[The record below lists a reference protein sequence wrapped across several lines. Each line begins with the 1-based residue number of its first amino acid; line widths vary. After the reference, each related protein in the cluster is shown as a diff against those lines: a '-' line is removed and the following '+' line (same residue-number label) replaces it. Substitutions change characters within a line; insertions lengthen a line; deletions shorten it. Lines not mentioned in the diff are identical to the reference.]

1 MCSLLSYS
9 RCCGVDV
16 SKDTLDICI
25 MAAGVEV
32 SSHFAN
38 TLEGIA
44 GIVQLCREHQVEI
57 VVAEATGG
65 LQRSLALAMISAK
78 ISIAVVNP
86 GRIRHYAQA
95 EGMIAKTDKVDARI
109 IALFARKIA
118 PAPTLVRS
126 KEQEELARLAAR
138 KLQLT
143 DIKIAENNRLS
154 REVDALV
161 LKSIHRLLAFI
172 EKELGE
178 IDQRLDTLVE
188 LDPKLK
194 AKAEAADSVFGVGR
208 ASAIAL
214 LVFMPEVGTL
224 SSKQAASLAGLAP
237 FNKDSGKV
245 VGQRH
250 IFGGRPAIRTTLYMC
265 ALSAIRR
272 DGVLKTF
279 YKRLVDAGKCKMV
292 ALTACM
298 RKMMVIINA
307 RVREALAA
315 QATCAQ

>member
-1 MCSLLSYS
+1 MSSLLSYS
-9 RCCGVDV
+9 CSCGVDV

-25 MAAGVEV
+25 MASGLEV
-32 SSHFAN
+32 SLRFPN
-38 TLEGIA
+38 TPDGIA
-44 GIVQLCREHQVEI
+44 GIVPLCRKHQVEI

-65 LQRSLALAMISAK
+65 LQRPLAMAL
-78 ISIAVVNP
+78 IAAAIPMAVINP

-109 IALFARKIA
+109 IALFALKIA
-118 PAPTLVRS
+118 PAPTLVRTE
-126 KEQEELARLAAR
+126 KQEELARQVAR

-143 DIKIAENNRLS
+143 DYKIAEQNRLS

-161 LKSIHRLLAFI
+161 IKSINRFLVFI
-172 EKELGE
+172 EKELAK
-178 IDQRLDTLVE
+178 IDQRLDTLIE
-188 LDPKLK
+188 LDPKLQ

-208 ASAIAL
+208 ASAVT
-214 LVFMPEVGTL
+214 LVVIMPELGTL
-224 SSKQAASLAGLAP
+224 SSKQAGSLAGLAP

-250 IFGGRPAIRTTLYMC
+250 IYGGRPAIRCTLYMC
-265 ALSAIRR
+265 VLSAIRR
-272 DGVLKTF
+272 DGVIKTF
-279 YKRLVDAGKCKMV
+279 YRRLVDAGKCKMV

-307 RVREALAA
+307 RVRDALAA
-315 QATCAQ
+315 QIPCPQ